1 MRPQI
6 PTNFL
11 SSRPEEGN
19 PGLGVHKLMSWS
31 FNVTTCNVYVPT
43 HMESCMTSSLR
54 IAFCLNFQEPFTFF
68 TARDCGYYPLGQ
80 VMKTRYCADTS
91 LGVVLAARL
100 AHA

>member
-1 MRPQI
+1 
-6 PTNFL
+6 
-11 SSRPEEGN
+11 
-19 PGLGVHKLMSWS
+19 
-31 FNVTTCNVYVPT
+31 
-43 HMESCMTSSLR
+43 MTSSLR